1 MILGKLNQD
10 LLTLCKDSVTP
21 ELNIAYKDLFFPQD
35 EHPKLL
41 LGDDLPRS
49 IKKITE
55 TNKLRQSLSKKNFQS
70 SHSGSCVF
78 LNSKRKIKAE
88 IPAEQSQ
95 K

>member
-10 LLTLCKDSVTP
+10 LLKLCKDSVTA

-55 TNKLRQSLSKKNFQS
+55 TNKVSQSLPKKFFKVATVVVMYS
-70 SHSGSCVF
+70 
-78 LNSKRKIKAE
+78 
-88 IPAEQSQ
+88 
-95 K
+95 

>member
-10 LLTLCKDSVTP
+10 LLILCKDSVTA

-55 TNKLRQSLSKKNFQS
+55 TNKVSQSLP
-70 SHSGSCVF
+70 
-78 LNSKRKIKAE
+78 KRFFKVAT
-88 IPAEQSQ
+88 AVVMYS
-95 K
+95 